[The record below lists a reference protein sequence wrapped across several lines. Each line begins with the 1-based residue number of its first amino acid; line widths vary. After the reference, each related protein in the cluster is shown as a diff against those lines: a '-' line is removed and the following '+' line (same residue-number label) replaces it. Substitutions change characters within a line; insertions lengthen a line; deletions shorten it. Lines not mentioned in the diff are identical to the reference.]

1 MIVKKE
7 RLTVTVDPAFIEAG
21 NDAVAEGRVESLSAW
36 VNAALAAKVA
46 MERRLVA
53 LAEAVAAYER
63 MIRDYPQSD
72 ILPEAWYKVGTAY
85 ERLGQPDRARAAY
98 ETAVKLFPETD
109 AGRLSK
115 QRLDGLNRR
124 SR

>member
-53 LAEAVAAYER
+53 LAEAVAAYEKR
-63 MIRDYPQSD
+63 FGAISAQELADQARADRESAVVVRGKSRPVKRK
-72 ILPEAWYKVGTAY
+72 A
-85 ERLGQPDRARAAY
+85 RRARQ
-98 ETAVKLFPETD
+98 P
-109 AGRLSK
+109 
-115 QRLDGLNRR
+115 
-124 SR
+124 